1 MGMTLKYYKN
11 RSINAVNSH
20 QNLNPYRGNFGGVQA
35 VRKGGTHSNLYFVN
49 FSMSTPQDNIIEK
62 LESEIERLKLEI
74 FELKG
79 ELKITKGQLK
89 EATIELQKQQ
99 GYYDDDG
106 NYVE

>member
-1 MGMTLKYYKN
+1 
-11 RSINAVNSH
+11 
-20 QNLNPYRGNFGGVQA
+20 
-35 VRKGGTHSNLYFVN
+35 
-49 FSMSTPQDNIIEK
+49 MSTPQNNIIET
-62 LESEIERLKLEI
+62 LESNIKRLKLEI

-89 EATIELQKQQ
+89 EAALELQKQQ

>member
-1 MGMTLKYYKN
+1 M
-11 RSINAVNSH
+11 
-20 QNLNPYRGNFGGVQA
+20 
-35 VRKGGTHSNLYFVN
+35 
-49 FSMSTPQDNIIEK
+49 
-62 LESEIERLKLEI
+62 ERLKLEI

-99 GYYDDDG
+99 GYYDEDG

>member
-1 MGMTLKYYKN
+1 M
-11 RSINAVNSH
+11 
-20 QNLNPYRGNFGGVQA
+20 
-35 VRKGGTHSNLYFVN
+35 FVN
-49 FSMSTPQDNIIEK
+49 FSMSTSQDNIIEN

>member
-1 MGMTLKYYKN
+1 M
-11 RSINAVNSH
+11 
-20 QNLNPYRGNFGGVQA
+20 
-35 VRKGGTHSNLYFVN
+35 FVY
-49 FSMSTPQDNIIEK
+49 FSMTTQQNNIIEK

-79 ELKITKGQLK
+79 NLKITKGQLK
-89 EATIELQKQQ
+89 EATLELQKQQ

>member
-1 MGMTLKYYKN
+1 
-11 RSINAVNSH
+11 
-20 QNLNPYRGNFGGVQA
+20 
-35 VRKGGTHSNLYFVN
+35 
-49 FSMSTPQDNIIEK
+49 MSTPQDNIIEK

-79 ELKITKGQLK
+79 DLKITKGQLK
-89 EATIELQKQQ
+89 EVTLEFQKQQ